1 MKKVLASISLTSI
14 LLVVAIMFLSARV
27 CADDAGNIGDAGKL
41 WNYTIT
47 VDDPTIDVAAGKPT
61 RPSTC
66 SLWLPDGVKR
76 VRALFLFTTYG
87 CWNNFA
93 TDPQI
98 RDLARDLQCGIVL
111 SEFYPLVDKNAK
123 DATQML
129 TILQTL
135 ATRSGHPEVA
145 NAPLF
150 IFSHSNSTP
159 GMAKFASLVPTRIA
173 GWVAMKSAQ
182 GEQFEQP
189 ELYRIPGMVISGE
202 EDTSYFQ
209 NQLETVRKLRREHGA
224 LMHMLVEAGGG
235 HWPKG
240 ELTGPTYQIVMA
252 FLKNVFYLR
261 VPADGDAT
269 LAPIKLNEVVEADG
283 WLGQNVVGKRIPD
296 GGPGKWKWEQPTDVK
311 RLLEIAPYADYPCD
325 ARDASWLPTADYAR
339 KWQEYCH
346 TVAVK
351 DWASLP
357 PGTVEAWNANRHLPA
372 IDGLESTLLATQVK
386 RLAAGSD
393 TKAVV
398 DELRRLSAAN
408 DNPDKSA
415 EATRILG
422 VLDQLGGERLA
433 QAKRLEATHPPC
445 ALAAYV
451 AVVHHFDGFAVAEA
465 AREHVIAKDLQR
477 EVMAWAALDRLIQ
490 LDSMLVAV
498 AGTQPRADDVR
509 FATANKEILNE
520 LDSSGN
526 DLLREFANTVAAKEA
541 RAMLTR
547 LAIPVPIEK
556 ADNVAL

>member
-14 LLVVAIMFLSARV
+14 LLVVAVMFLSARV
-27 CADDAGNIGDAGKL
+27 CAGDAGML
-41 WNYTIT
+41 WNDTIT
-47 VDDPTIDVAAGKPT
+47 VDGPTIGEATGKPPI
-61 RPSTC
+61 PSTC

-87 CWNNFA
+87 CWGDFA
-93 TDPQI
+93 AGPQI
-98 RDLARDLQCGIVL
+98 RDLARDLQCGVVL
-111 SEFYPLVDKNAK
+111 SEFYPLVDKDAK

-135 ATRSGHPEVA
+135 AARSGHPEVA

-150 IFSHSNSTP
+150 VFSHSNSTP
-159 GMAKFASLVPTRIA
+159 GMAKFASLAPTRIV
-173 GWVAMKSAQ
+173 GWVAMKSAY
-182 GEQFEQP
+182 GEQFAQP
-189 ELYRIPGMVISGE
+189 ELYRIPGMVVSGE
-202 EDTSYFQ
+202 ADTSYFQ

-224 LMHMLVEAGGG
+224 LMHMLVEADGG
-235 HWPKG
+235 HWPEG
-240 ELTGPTYQIVMA
+240 GLTGPTYQIVMA

-261 VPADGDAT
+261 VPADSDAT

-311 RLLEIAPYADYPCD
+311 RLLEIAPYADFPGD
-325 ARDASWLPTADYAR
+325 ARNASWLPSADYAR

-357 PGTVEAWNANRHLPA
+357 PGTVEVRNANRRLPA
-372 IDGLESTLLATQVK
+372 IDGLDSTLLASQVK

-393 TKAVV
+393 TQAVIA
-398 DELRRLSAAN
+398 ELRHLAAAN

-415 EATRILG
+415 EATRILD
-422 VLDQLGGERLA
+422 VLDQLGAERLA
-433 QAKRLEATHPPC
+433 QAKRLEATHPPS
-445 ALAAYV
+445 AFAAYV
-451 AVVHHFDGFAVAEA
+451 AVVHRFDGFAVAKA
-465 AREHVIAKDLQR
+465 ARERVIAKDLQR

-490 LDSMLVAV
+490 LDGILVAV

-509 FATANKEILNE
+509 FAGANKEILNE
-520 LDSSGN
+520 IDGAGN
-526 DLLREFANTVAAKEA
+526 DLLREFADTVAAKAA

-547 LAIPVPIEK
+547 LAIPVPTEKTEK
-556 ADNVAL
+556 AAL